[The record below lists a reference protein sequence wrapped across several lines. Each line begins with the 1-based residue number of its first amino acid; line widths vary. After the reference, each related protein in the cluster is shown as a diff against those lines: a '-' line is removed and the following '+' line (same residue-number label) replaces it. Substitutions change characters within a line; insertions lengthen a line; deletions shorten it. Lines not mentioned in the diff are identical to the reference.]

1 MIVLVSAE
9 HDEFFKI
16 GVPETAEL
24 AEVPLPE
31 MAGFVRKHGERCCV
45 FSTEEADVVIGPAD
59 LTDAIEEA
67 ELRTELRDR
76 SGC

>member
-1 MIVLVSAE
+1 MIVLISAE

-45 FSTEEADVVIGPAD
+45 SSTEEADVVIGPAD
-59 LTDAIEEA
+59 MTDATEEA
-67 ELRTELRDR
+67 ELRTELRNR
-76 SGC
+76 FGC